1 MNNLEQLSNVK
12 IPKKD
17 KFRSLRPS
25 HLSKMK
31 SKQLKLQDELQN
43 HDFKKLAHRSTSPR
57 EKRRLLALAYLKEGK
72 SILEIATILNISD
85 TTAYDCVKRFNQN
98 KLEGLKEKKA
108 RKPRLKIYSS
118 QKEEFAKH
126 NFKEL
131 ANHTTDQEE
140 KKRLLAL
147 SYLQEGKNIRQVACV
162 VKVSTMS
169 VYNWIKR
176 FNEDAVSGLK
186 EKIRSKIK
194 PRIYSS
200 KKKEFE
206 KHNFHQLANQTPNQV
221 EKRRLLA
228 LAYLQEDK
236 YPQEVANALKVS
248 ANSIYNWVR
257 RFNKNGLNGLKEK
270 NGNI

>member
-1 MNNLEQLSNVK
+1 LLRGFFIQNN
-12 IPKKD
+12 
-17 KFRSLRPS
+17 
-25 HLSKMK
+25 
-31 SKQLKLQDELQN
+31 
-43 HDFKKLAHRSTSPR
+43 
-57 EKRRLLALAYLKEGK
+57 
-72 SILEIATILNISD
+72 
-85 TTAYDCVKRFNQN
+85 
-98 KLEGLKEKKA
+98 LEGLKEKKA

-126 NFKEL
+126 NFRKL
-131 ANHTTDQEE
+131 ANHTPDQEE

-147 SYLQEGKNIRQVACV
+147 SYLQEGKSIRQVACV

-176 FNEDAVSGLK
+176 FNEDAVGGLK
-186 EKIRSKIK
+186 EKVRRKIK
-194 PRIYSS
+194 PRIYRS
-200 KKKEFE
+200 KKEEFE
-206 KHNFHQLANQTPNQV
+206 KHNFHQLANQTTNQV

-236 YPQEVANALKVS
+236 HPQEVADALKVS

-257 RFNKNGLNGLKEK
+257 RFNKDGLNGLKEK